1 MHAFMEGLFP
11 SSLTRISLGIPTS
24 VPPNSVKSLEHVL
37 FFQDP
42 CQERSQSLLIS
53 FMLNYSKTE
62 SIHVLHH
69 FLGRYRLSPPGSVLS
84 LLRKSRCVIGLSFVV
99 GLSNLNS
106 QVKGARI
113 HVKKSKRERALV
125 SFLSLF
131 SVSSGRFLLS
141 KCGFVKGKLSEL
153 LIFDFLPSTTIL
165 IIDLDY

>member
-1 MHAFMEGLFP
+1 MGL
-11 SSLTRISLGIPTS
+11 I
-24 VPPNSVKSLEHVL
+24 
-37 FFQDP
+37 
-42 CQERSQSLLIS
+42 
-53 FMLNYSKTE
+53 
-62 SIHVLHH
+62 
-69 FLGRYRLSPPGSVLS
+69 
-84 LLRKSRCVIGLSFVV
+84 
-99 GLSNLNS
+99 NLNS

-125 SFLSLF
+125 SSLSLF

>member
-11 SSLTRISLGIPTS
+11 SSLTRIYLGIPTS

-53 FMLNYSKTE
+53 FMLNYSKRE

-69 FLGRYRLSPPGSVLS
+69 FLGRYRPGSVLS
-84 LLRKSRCVIGLSFVV
+84 LLIKSRCVIGLSFVV

>member
-1 MHAFMEGLFP
+1 
-11 SSLTRISLGIPTS
+11 
-24 VPPNSVKSLEHVL
+24 
-37 FFQDP
+37 
-42 CQERSQSLLIS
+42 
-53 FMLNYSKTE
+53 MLNYSKRE